1 MNTLQSHHTAASAQ
15 DNLSSYE
22 REPVSPW
29 AFIGVGLAIGL
40 LFLSMF

>member
-1 MNTLQSHHTAASAQ
+1 MTTLQSHSTAASAQ
-15 DNLSSYE
+15 EDLSSYE

-29 AFIGVGLAIGL
+29 AFIGVGVAIGL

>member
-1 MNTLQSHHTAASAQ
+1 MTTLQSQSTAASAQ
-15 DNLSSYE
+15 EDLSSYE

-29 AFIGVGLAIGL
+29 AFIGVGVAIGL

>member
-1 MNTLQSHHTAASAQ
+1 MNTLQSHNPAVSAQ